1 MYGKIFQQMYDGTLG
16 TNGPWEALVT
26 FQQLIVLADKDG
38 CVDFT
43 IPAIVR
49 RTTIPQ
55 HIIEKGIA
63 VLLLPDPD
71 SRTPDDE
78 GKRIVLLSEGR
89 NWGWRIVNYAKYR
102 AIRSDEERREYHRS
116 YYHEVRKPKA
126 MAASTDSQPDSNASI
141 SSIDSTKGI
150 SSKQKKKEEG
160 KTGLLTQSD
169 LVTEGVSESAA
180 RDWLAVRKSAKAPLT
195 ETAWNAVKTEAV
207 KANLTIA
214 EAVKIA
220 AERGWRSFKADW
232 LKDKN
237 GATSGNS
244 EMQDLFRRSL

>member
-38 CVDFT
+38 VVDLT

-78 GKRIVLLSEGR
+78 GRRITLLSEHR
-89 NWGWRIVNYAKYR
+89 SWGWKIVNYAKYR
-102 AIRSDEERREYHRS
+102 AIRSDEERRAYHRD
-116 YYHEVRKPKA
+116 YYHDVRKPKA
-126 MAASTDSQPDSNASI
+126 KADSTSFQTDSTDSN
-141 SSIDSTKGI
+141 SSSFSTKAI
-150 SSKQKKKEEG
+150 SNKQKKKEEN
-160 KTGLLTQSD
+160 TGLLTKAD
-169 LVTEGVSESAA
+169 VVAFGVPDDVA
-180 RDWLAVRKSAKAPLT
+180 RDWMAIRKAKKAVLT
-195 ETAWNAVKTEAV
+195 ETAWKAIVREAEKGGVSIGTAIKTSV
-207 KANLTIA
+207 
-214 EAVKIA
+214 
-220 AERGWRSFKADW
+220 ERGWQGFKADW
-232 LKDKN
+232 LKDRSAAA
-237 GATSGNS
+237 GATTDIFAGVK
-244 EMQDLFRRSL
+244 

>member
-1 MYGKIFQQMYDGTLG
+1 M
-16 TNGPWEALVT
+16 PRARV
-26 FQQLIVLADKDG
+26 
-38 CVDFT
+38 
-43 IPAIVR
+43 
-49 RTTIPQ
+49 
-55 HIIEKGIA
+55 
-63 VLLLPDPD
+63 PDT
-71 SRTPDDE
+71 RHQTPD
-78 GKRIVLLSEGR
+78 
-89 NWGWRIVNYAKYR
+89 
-102 AIRSDEERREYHRS
+102 
-116 YYHEVRKPKA
+116 
-126 MAASTDSQPDSNASI
+126 T
-141 SSIDSTKGI
+141 
-150 SSKQKKKEEG
+150 KKKAS
-160 KTGLLTQSD
+160 GLLTQSD

-195 ETAWNAVKTEAV
+195 ETAWNAVKTEAA

>member
-141 SSIDSTKGI
+141 SSIDSTKAV
-150 SSKQKKKEEG
+150 SSKQKKKEESN
-160 KTGLLTQSD
+160 GLLTHAA
-169 LVTEGVSESAA
+169 LVGQGVDEKVA
-180 RDWLAVRKSAKAPLT
+180 RDWLTIRKAKRAPLT
-195 ETAWNAVKTEAV
+195 ETAWD
-207 KANLTIA
+207 TIKA
-214 EAVKIA
+214 EAVQ
-220 AERGWRSFKADW
+220 RSG
-232 LKDKN
+232 LKMSSKLLIL
-237 GATSGNS
+237 G
-244 EMQDLFRRSL
+244 QR